1 MTAPVTSSQGS
12 PEPSP
17 AAAFQTV
24 IPASK
29 DVSSAEACADREEM
43 TGEAVAVSGS
53 GECPHSA
60 PTCLISTEAH
70 VTYSAHPFVF

>member
-53 GECPHSA
+53 GDVLKRRIATPEEVRLPLQHG
-60 PTCLISTEAH
+60 
-70 VTYSAHPFVF
+70 